1 MASKY
6 SLDIEARQFF
16 SLLSKVIFTNPF
28 SVTRSDVEQL
38 TGSAVAFPLEDED
51 EHVFSALAPLVDER
65 LAKLAQKGVETL
77 DHVASEH
84 QLVMRHAFL
93 FQTYHRYIA
102 EFDRLIKAQVSKP
115 GHSPTVRFADPLMRE
130 LIVRGFS
137 VDEAAHYFG
146 LFYQL
151 RRAYYFIV
159 RSLAGHSPSMQ
170 ALRKSLWNN
179 VFIHDTRIYEAF
191 LWPRMEDFSTL
202 LLGETGTGKGSAA
215 AAIGRSSY
223 IPLDTGKRQFTHSF
237 TDIFIATNLS
247 QFPETLIE
255 SELFGHKKGAFT
267 GAMEDHAG
275 LFERCS
281 QYGALFLDEIG
292 DVGASVQLK
301 LLQVIQERTF
311 SPVGSHA
318 QRRFS
323 GRVIAATNRSIGELR
338 KQGRFRDDFF
348 YRLCSDVIVVPTL
361 RQRLSESPGELEI
374 LVALLLS
381 RMMGA
386 DQTQLTDMVMST
398 LKRDLAK
405 DYRWPGNVRELE
417 QAVRRVLLTQGYSG
431 DLTFAHMDRE
441 EAFLSDFRAGTLS
454 AKSLMSR
461 YCALLYERCGT
472 YEEVARRAG
481 LDRRTVKKHLE
492 TVIE

>member
-1 MASKY
+1 MPNKH
-6 SLDIEARQFF
+6 SLDTEARQFF

-28 SVTRSDVEQL
+28 NVVDSEVEQL
-38 TGSAVAFPLEDED
+38 TGAPVAFPVEAEH
-51 EHVFSALAPLVDER
+51 EHVFSALSPLVDER
-65 LAKLAQKGVETL
+65 LTKLARKGVKTL
-77 DHVASEH
+77 DHVVSEH

-93 FQTYHRYIA
+93 FQVYHRYVH
-102 EFDRLIKAQVSKP
+102 EFDTLIQAQVSKP

-130 LIVRGFS
+130 LITRGFT
-137 VDEAAHYFG
+137 VDEAAHYLG

-159 RSLAGHSPSMQ
+159 RSLVGRSTSMQ
-170 ALRKSLWNN
+170 ELRKSLWNN
-179 VFIHDTRIYEAF
+179 VFTHDTRIYEEY

-323 GRVIAATNRSIGELR
+323 GRVIAATNRSIAELR
-338 KQGRFRDDFF
+338 KQGKFRDDFF

-361 RQRLSESPGELEI
+361 RQRLSESRGELEN
-374 LVALLLS
+374 LVTLLLS
-381 RMMGA
+381 RMTGG
-386 DQTQLTDMVMST
+386 DKPRLTDMVLST
-398 LKRDLAK
+398 LEHDLAK

-417 QAVRRVLLTQGYSG
+417 QAVRRVLLTRSYRG
-431 DLTFAHMDRE
+431 DVTFAHLDPE

-454 AKSLMSR
+454 AKALMSR
-461 YCALLYERCGT
+461 YCQLLYERCGT

-492 TVIE
+492 QAG